1 MPAIEESAAPSRRLS
16 LVDCTSII
24 VGIIIGSGIY
34 RSTPDIA
41 GAVTG
46 VGMLVGV
53 WILGWAIALIGS
65 LSYAELASTYPHE
78 GGDYVFLT
86 RAYGSV
92 CGFLFAWLEFWVIR
106 PGSIGAMAFVFA
118 QYAHEL
124 FPLADNAISSQ
135 LVYAVSSVG
144 ALSAVNVLGIRSGTW
159 TQNVLTAVK
168 VLGLLAIFL
177 TACWFFL
184 RSPSSPTPSP
194 SPSTASEAS
203 DGAFNWGGF
212 RFAMILVMFTY
223 GGWNDISYVAA
234 EVKRPE
240 RNVLRALLLG
250 TTIVAVVYILVTI
263 AFVMGLGLDGVRQ
276 SSAVAADLMRK
287 PLGATGANAI
297 SLLICISALGA
308 INGMTL
314 TGARI
319 YYAMG
324 SDHRLFDFLGRWNER
339 LGTPVRALVAQG
351 IATIGLVLIV
361 GTYSNGF
368 ERILIVGAPF
378 FWLFLTMVGIS
389 LFVLRFRDADIPR
402 VHRVVLFPVTP
413 ILFCLSTAF
422 MCHASTTYAI
432 SMAGQAIRTAMDE
445 GGLSPIAAAF
455 SAYREGTWAVVATFV
470 GVLVG
475 VFTWWRDKR

>member
-1 MPAIEESAAPSRRLS
+1 MPPTEESAAPSRRLS
-16 LVDCTSII
+16 LTDCTSII

-41 GAVTG
+41 GAVSS
-46 VGMLVGV
+46 VSMLLGV
-53 WILGWAIALIGS
+53 WVLGWAIALIGS
-65 LSYAELASTYPHE
+65 LSYAELASTYPRE

-124 FPLADNAISSQ
+124 FPLADNTISSQ
-135 LVYAVSSVG
+135 LVYAVSSIG

-159 TQNVLTAVK
+159 TQNLLTAVK
-168 VLGLLAIFL
+168 VLGLVAIFL

-184 RSPSSPTPSP
+184 RLPAEPTPTTTP
-194 SPSTASEAS
+194 EAS
-203 DGAFNWGGF
+203 DRSFNWGGF

-234 EVKRPE
+234 EVKHPE

-250 TTIVAVVYILVTI
+250 TTVVAVVYILVTI

-297 SLLICISALGA
+297 SFLICISALGA

-324 SDHRLFDFLGRWNER
+324 SDHRLFAFLGRWNER
-339 LGTPVRALVAQG
+339 LGTPVRALVAQA
-351 IATIGLVLIV
+351 IATIGLVVIV

-368 ERILIVGAPF
+368 ERILVVGAPF

-402 VHRVVLFPVTP
+402 VHRVVLFPITP

-432 SMAGQAIRTAMDE
+432 SMASQAIRGAMDD

-455 SAYREGTWAVVATFV
+455 SAYREGTWAVAATVV

-475 VFTWWRDKR
+475 LFTWWRDKR